1 MNLDKAINIE
11 DLHRM
16 ARRRLPRICFDFI
29 EGGVEDERGLSRNE
43 AAFAKHRLLPRYLVD
58 VSQRDQSRTLFGRT
72 YASPFGI
79 SPTGTAGLFRRGGD
93 LMLAEAAREA
103 NIPFIMSG
111 ASNDAMEEAA
121 KIAPDHTW
129 YQLYAAREAEIA
141 EGMVGR
147 ARDAGLPALVLTVDV
162 PVRPRRERNIR
173 NGFNNVRGGWLQAL
187 SLKPAIL
194 AEALTHPFWIYE
206 YLRHGG
212 MPALGNWQPYTGN
225 GADAQGTVD
234 FFNSQ
239 TPATAQT
246 WRDLENYRKW
256 FPRALVVKGIMSPA
270 DALRAA
276 DVGVDGI
283 IVSNHGGR
291 QLDQAPASL
300 DLVPAIKTAVGG
312 RVAVMLDSGVRRGAD
327 ILIAL
332 ALGTEFVFF
341 GRPTLYGAV
350 AGGLPGVRKAVEIF
364 RTEIDTVMAQ
374 IGCPNLNE
382 LGPDFLWTGD
392 WPQNR

>member
-1 MNLDKAINIE
+1 MNLDRAINIE

-43 AAFAKHRLLPRYLVD
+43 EAFQKHRLLPRYLVD
-58 VSQRDQSRTLFGRT
+58 VSSRDQSASLFGRS

-79 SPTGTAGLFRRGGD
+79 SPTGTAGLFRRGAD
-93 LMLAEAAREA
+93 LMLAQAAREA

-111 ASNDAMEEAA
+111 ASNDAMEDAA
-121 KIAPDHTW
+121 RIAPDHTW
-129 YQLYAAREAEIA
+129 YQLYAAREEKIA
-141 EGMVGR
+141 EAMVGR

-194 AEALTHPFWIYE
+194 AEALTHPVWLYE

-212 MPALGNWQPYTGN
+212 MPALGNWRPYAGN

-239 TPATAQT
+239 TPAMAQT

-256 FPRALVVKGIMSPA
+256 FPRALVVKGIMNPA

-276 DVGVDGI
+276 DIGADGI

-300 DLVPAIKTAVGG
+300 DVLPAIKAAVGS
-312 RVAVMLDSGVRRGAD
+312 RVAIMLDSGVRRGAD

-332 ALGTEFVFF
+332 ALGADFVFF

-350 AGGLPGVRKAVEIF
+350 AGGLAGVRRAVEIF

-374 IGCPNLNE
+374 IGCPSLAE
-382 LGPDFLWTGD
+382 LGPDFLWQED
-392 WPQNR
+392 WPRNR